1 MMKDTTLI
9 LDLVQRSLEG
19 PLIEVEEFDR
29 KNINQGLAR
38 VIKANGLKV
47 SRDHIINFD
56 DELADRVWEAAIDF
70 LASCGVYCQNTSR
83 LIIYSQDEI
92 KAILKTA
99 PEQAWLGDGKDAV
112 QEMARKVEDPRRP
125 LLMGSPIGS
134 PIEEEFFVPALISYV
149 QEPVVDVTM
158 APTFEKVYNLDIRTR
173 SPLEI
178 IAAWQEAELT
188 LEALQ
193 KANRPGM
200 AFTGLGMSISDV
212 GQLSADG
219 PGGLRITDL
228 HTFGIISELKTN
240 FEILNKLTH
249 ILYRGGIVDP
259 FANPIYGGQGG
270 GMDGQAVL
278 ITAAMIA
285 LTVVFKATC
294 VGSSP
299 THPFNFNDTGKEVM
313 IPTSLAFQALARNS
327 HLMTNLTITPVGG
340 PATKTLLYECVAF
353 TLMSTLSG
361 CSRLLG
367 PRSATGSI
375 VGHFS
380 GLEAR
385 FTGDL
390 LSAACKLTREKAEE
404 IVQKAYAKYEADL
417 TRKPYGEHFKDVY
430 DINTIRPKDAWL
442 KMYEEVKNEVAG
454 WGLSF
459 D

>member
-1 MMKDTTLI
+1 MKAATLI

-19 PLIEVEEFDR
+19 PLVEVEEFNN
-29 KNINQGLAR
+29 KNITQGLAR
-38 VIKANGLKV
+38 VIRGYNLKV
-47 SRDHIINFD
+47 TKEHIINFD
-56 DELADRVWEAAIDF
+56 DDLADRVWEAAIDF

-83 LIIYSQDEI
+83 LILYSKDEI
-92 KAILKTA
+92 RAILNSA
-99 PEQAWLGDGKDAV
+99 PENVWLGEGKDAV
-112 QEMARKVEDPRRP
+112 QEVARKVGDPRRP

-134 PIEEEFFVPALISYV
+134 PIQEDFFVPALMSYV
-149 QEPVVDVTM
+149 QESVVDVTM
-158 APTFEKVYNLDIRTR
+158 APTLEKVSNYDIRTR

-178 IAAWQEAELT
+178 IAAWREVELT
-188 LEALQ
+188 LEALHR
-193 KANRPGM
+193 ANRPGM

-219 PGGLRITDL
+219 PGGLRSTDL

-259 FANPIYGGQGG
+259 YANPIYGGLGG

-313 IPTSLAFQALARNS
+313 IPASLAFQALARNS

-340 PATKTLLYECVAF
+340 PATKTLLYECVTF

-367 PRSATGSI
+367 PRSATGSMI
-375 VGHFS
+375 GHFS

-385 FTGDL
+385 FTGEL
-390 LSAACKLTREKAEE
+390 LRAACKLTRGQAEE
-404 IVQKAYAKYEADL
+404 VAQKAYTKYEADL
-417 TRKPYGEHFKDVY
+417 PRKPYGKHFIDVY
-430 DINTIRPKDAWL
+430 DIKTLKPKDEWL